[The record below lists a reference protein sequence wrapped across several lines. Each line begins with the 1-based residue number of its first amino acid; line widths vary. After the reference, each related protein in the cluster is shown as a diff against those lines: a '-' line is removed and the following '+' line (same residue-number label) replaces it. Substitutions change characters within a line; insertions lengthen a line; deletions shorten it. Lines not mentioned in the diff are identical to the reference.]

1 MSIKRVLLS
10 IYTVCFA
17 VAAMAQT
24 TETLDNGMQEL
35 ARRLLY
41 AKQGSIVAIEPSTG
55 EIKCL
60 VSESYMADTVNRA
73 LGVEYS
79 PGSTFKVAQA
89 LTLVSENVLNAKSS
103 FSCNKGFW
111 RGKVHI
117 GCHAHRPSL
126 TLVPAIGHSCNSYFC
141 KAFMNMIN
149 NRERYHTY
157 SKAINVW
164 SYYMHSMGLGRKLG
178 VDVAGEKAGLIPD
191 SAYLAKV
198 HKGGWN
204 AETIMWVGMGQGEVM
219 VTPLQ
224 LCNLAASIAN
234 RGFYIVPHVKKYSD
248 KDSLY
253 KKYNAKH
260 YCKPTAEAY
269 ELVIEGMRNAVTQGT
284 ARHINSAEYE
294 ICGKTGT
301 AENEGKGHS
310 VFIGFAPKTNPRI
323 AVAVF
328 VENGG
333 WGADLAAPLG
343 ALMIEQAM
351 NGKLSGRSELKA
363 EQWEDMD
370 VIPTEYD
377 YDYEDE

>member
-17 VAAMAQT
+17 IAAMAQT

-141 KAFMNMIN
+141 KAF
-149 NRERYHTY
+149 Y
-157 SKAINVW
+157 
-164 SYYMHSMGLGRKLG
+164 
-178 VDVAGEKAGLIPD
+178 
-191 SAYLAKV
+191 
-198 HKGGWN
+198 
-204 AETIMWVGMGQGEVM
+204 
-219 VTPLQ
+219 
-224 LCNLAASIAN
+224 
-234 RGFYIVPHVKKYSD
+234 
-248 KDSLY
+248 
-253 KKYNAKH
+253 
-260 YCKPTAEAY
+260 
-269 ELVIEGMRNAVTQGT
+269 
-284 ARHINSAEYE
+284 
-294 ICGKTGT
+294 
-301 AENEGKGHS
+301 
-310 VFIGFAPKTNPRI
+310 
-323 AVAVF
+323 
-328 VENGG
+328 
-333 WGADLAAPLG
+333 
-343 ALMIEQAM
+343 
-351 NGKLSGRSELKA
+351 
-363 EQWEDMD
+363 
-370 VIPTEYD
+370 EYD
-377 YDYEDE
+377 